1 MTTHTTPSGREY
13 RRERKPPWFKARFPG
28 GERYQHIAGLLR
40 EHRLHTVCEEAHC
53 PNIGECFNAGT
64 ATFMILGDTCT
75 RSCSFCAINSGR
87 PSAIDPLEP
96 YRLAE
101 TVDLLGLDFAVI
113 TAVNRDDVP
122 DGGAGIFAACIRA
135 IRHRRPQCDVEVLIT
150 DFDGNRDALATVVE
164 AKPAVLNYNT
174 ETVPRLYPRVR
185 PKHEYPD
192 TLDLLRHVKSLDP
205 TMPTK
210 TGLMVGLGETFEELE
225 QVFTDLREARVDLLT
240 VGQYLRPSA
249 KHMPVDRY
257 WHPDEFARLQEMALG
272 LGFRHVEAGPLV
284 RSSYHAGDQA
294 RAAHLALLAEQREGT
309 AGA

>member
-1 MTTHTTPSGREY
+1 GD
-13 RRERKPPWFKARFPG
+13 
-28 GERYQHIAGLLR
+28 RYQHIADLLR

-75 RSCSFCAINSGR
+75 RACTFCAINSGR

-122 DGGAGIFAACIRA
+122 DGGASIFAASIRA

-150 DFDGNRDALATVVE
+150 DFDGNRDALKTVVD

-185 PKHEYPD
+185 PKHHYED
-192 TLDLLRHVKSLDP
+192 TLDLLRHVKRIDP

-210 TGLMVGLGETFEELE
+210 TGLMVGIGETFEELE
-225 QVFTDLREARVDLLT
+225 QVFIDLREARV
-240 VGQYLRPSA
+240 
-249 KHMPVDRY
+249 
-257 WHPDEFARLQEMALG
+257 
-272 LGFRHVEAGPLV
+272 
-284 RSSYHAGDQA
+284 
-294 RAAHLALLAEQREGT
+294 
-309 AGA
+309 